1 MERFL
6 PKDMP
11 GWAGGLL
18 GAGIASILA
27 VIGVRFGIGVSIII
41 LASIALLAV
50 IGMSF
55 RAVQGLTEPDVDA
68 DVEDAP
74 TPAEMQKRAALR
86 ALKDLE
92 YERSIGNI
100 VEEDFREL
108 EGRYREEA
116 KRAMR
121 AVDEERRELRARAEE
136 LAREALEDAE
146 QEEKPKAPAKKKKP
160 SKVECPKCGTENDP
174 DAKFCKECAVKLRED
189 DAEAT
194 G

>member
-1 MERFL
+1 
-6 PKDMP
+6 MP
-11 GWAGGLL
+11 GWAGGLIGGSVAVVLAAL
-18 GAGIASILA
+18 GW
-27 VIGVRFGIGVSIII
+27 RFGIGVSIII
-41 LASIALLAV
+41 LAALALLTV

-55 RAVQGLTEPDVDA
+55 RAVQGLTEPDLDA

-74 TPAEMQKRAALR
+74 TPAEMQKRSALK

-100 VEEDFREL
+100 LDEDYREL

-121 AVDEERRELRARAEE
+121 AVDAEREGLRARAEE
-136 LAREALEDAE
+136 LAQEALSAANE
-146 QEEKPKAPAKKKKP
+146 QPKPKKKKP
-160 SKVECPKCGTENDP
+160 NKVECPKCGTENDP
-174 DAKFCKECAVKLRED
+174 DAKFCKECAVKLREED
-189 DAEAT
+189 DAEVA

>member
-1 MERFL
+1 MERIL

-18 GAGIASILA
+18 GGAIAVALVGIAW
-27 VIGVRFGIGVSIII
+27 RFGIGVSIII
-41 LASIALLAV
+41 LASFALLTV

-55 RAVQGLTEPDVDA
+55 RAVQGLTEPDLDA
-68 DVEDAP
+68 DVDDAP
-74 TPAEMQKRAALR
+74 TPAEMQKRSALR

-100 VEEDFREL
+100 LEEDYREL

-121 AVDEERRELRARAEE
+121 AVDAERAELRARAEE
-136 LAREALEDAE
+136 LAQEAIAAAT
-146 QEEKPKAPAKKKKP
+146 EEKPKAQPKKRKAT
-160 SKVECPKCGTENDP
+160 KVECPKCSTENDP